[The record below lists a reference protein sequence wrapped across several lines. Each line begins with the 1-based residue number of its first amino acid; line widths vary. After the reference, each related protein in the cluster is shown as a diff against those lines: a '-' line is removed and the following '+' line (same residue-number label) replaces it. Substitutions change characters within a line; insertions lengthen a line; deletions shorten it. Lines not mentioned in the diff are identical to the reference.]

1 MNCKKRYKLF
11 SSFLILVVIFW
22 INIGIAFGYEKEIKS
37 LSASI
42 AERVAKAGK
51 KNIAVVDFTDLQGNV
66 TELGRFIAEEFSV
79 ELAGDDKGFEVVERT
94 QLKSILR
101 EHKLAVSDIIDPST
115 ARKLGQI
122 AGVDALITGTITPF
136 GESVRLSAKILDT
149 TTAKIIGAT
158 SGEIPKTKAIEE
170 LLARSIDTGPTSEGT
185 TAISRSQTKVVAKIE
200 MNDYTF
206 EVRKCNRSR
215 QNVSC
220 LIAVTN
226 IANIEKILSLQVGD
240 TFLYDDIGNQ
250 YKPSELKYGVTTTT
264 ITSGHG
270 SAISQLLPPLL
281 PMIAVFTFKDISSQA
296 EVVSLR
302 VSYTIPNVGHYAVVL
317 RNIPLTKM

>member
-11 SSFLILVVIFW
+11 SSFLILVIFW
-22 INIGIAFGYEKEIKS
+22 INIGIAFGYEKEIKN

-79 ELAGDDKGFEVVERT
+79 ELAGADKGFEVVERT
-94 QLKSILR
+94 QLKSILK
-101 EHKLAVSDIIDPST
+101 EHKLAVSDLIDPST

-136 GESVRLSAKILDT
+136 GESIRLSVKILDT

-158 SGEIPKTKAIEE
+158 SGDIPKTKAIEE
-170 LLARSIDTGPTSEGT
+170 LLARSIDTGPTPEGT
-185 TAISRSQTKVVAKIE
+185 APASRSKTKVVAKIE
-200 MNDYTF
+200 MNDSSF
-206 EVRKCNRSR
+206 EVRECTRSG

-226 IANIEKILSLQVGD
+226 TAKIEKQLSLYFGN
-240 TFLYDDIGNQ
+240 TFLYDNVGFQ
-250 YKPSELKYGVTTTT
+250 YKPSELKYGAT
-264 ITSGHG
+264 TSGWAY
-270 SAISQLLPPLL
+270 SDYSIAQLLPPLL
-281 PMIAVFTFKDISSQA
+281 PIIAVFTFKDISPQA

-302 VSYTIPNVGHYAVVL
+302 VNCSNSQVGNFAVVL

>member
-281 PMIAVFTFKDISSQA
+281 PMIAVFTFKDISPQA

-302 VSYTIPNVGHYAVVL
+302 VGCNTPNVGYFSVVL